1 MVQDAGNH
9 AALITNRLSRFRAA
23 LERNKIIFETL
34 AAFSLSAM
42 AVIVALAQYQTTSK
56 QTKLIALQTQI
67 AEAQALPQFEVAI
80 RQKLNDETGK
90 YDDNYLVVGNH
101 GGAVHEFA
109 AQAAYFLDVS
119 VSVQLRSGKIEL
131 PTNGYFTTQE
141 VSSSGTGRLTTNVGN
156 HNNATFLNLVEHAR
170 EEAKTRNWDYALVEE
185 RILLNLKYRDL
196 LDRMADAE
204 GLAAFRQSETAQ
216 RLELSTLN
224 ATNLLNAAA
233 KIVDELKFPK

>member
-1 MVQDAGNH
+1 
-9 AALITNRLSRFRAA
+9 
-23 LERNKIIFETL
+23 
-34 AAFSLSAM
+34 
-42 AVIVALAQYQTTSK
+42 
-56 QTKLIALQTQI
+56 
-67 AEAQALPQFEVAI
+67 
-80 RQKLNDETGK
+80 
-90 YDDNYLVVGNH
+90 
-101 GGAVHEFA
+101 
-109 AQAAYFLDVS
+109 
-119 VSVQLRSGKIEL
+119 
-131 PTNGYFTTQE
+131 
-141 VSSSGTGRLTTNVGN
+141 LTTIVGN